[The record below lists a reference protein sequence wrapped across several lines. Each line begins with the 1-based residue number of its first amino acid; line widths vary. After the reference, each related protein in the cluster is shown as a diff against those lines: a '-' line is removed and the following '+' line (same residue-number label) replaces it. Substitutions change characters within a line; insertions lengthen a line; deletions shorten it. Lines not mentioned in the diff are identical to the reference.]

1 MASKATFAGP
11 SGLCIEA
18 TVALTLRSAGN
29 GESTNGSSDTPVRPR
44 KRQRRPET
52 WKRAVAKSKRAKG
65 EEYTS
70 PSTGVTVLSRGTG
83 PDCRCRRRCFDSVS
97 QSERAAILAAFY
109 GLGSKDLQDA
119 HLFGLI
125 QSIPV
130 KRRRPRGD
138 GRTSRRATYTYVVRV
153 AGRSETVC
161 QKAFASL
168 YGVSVSRVRRI
179 AQATSTSICAPVDKR
194 GKHPRRSRIQLG
206 GEVKEQIR
214 QHIKS
219 VPALKSH
226 YSSGKSK
233 ARKYL
238 SPLLSVAEMHR
249 LYVEKHESNSETPLV
264 KYSYYAKILTV
275 NSILHLEGP
284 R

>member
-1 MASKATFAGP
+1 MRSTRGYSCAISSSLPRCSKVIQRPMASKATFAGP
-11 SGLCIEA
+11 SGLCIEP

-119 HLFGLI
+119 HLFGMI

-138 GRTSRRATYTYVVRV
+138 GRTSRRATYTYVVSVCVGWCALTRDHACCIEV
-153 AGRSETVC
+153 GNRS
-161 QKAFASL
+161 
-168 YGVSVSRVRRI
+168 
-179 AQATSTSICAPVDKR
+179 D
-194 GKHPRRSRIQLG
+194 
-206 GEVKEQIR
+206 
-214 QHIKS
+214 S
-219 VPALKSH
+219 VPTCGIQSIGRLETKL
-226 YSSGKSK
+226 G
-233 ARKYL
+233 RL
-238 SPLLSVAEMHR
+238 FLL
-249 LYVEKHESNSETPLV
+249 
-264 KYSYYAKILTV
+264 
-275 NSILHLEGP
+275 
-284 R
+284 